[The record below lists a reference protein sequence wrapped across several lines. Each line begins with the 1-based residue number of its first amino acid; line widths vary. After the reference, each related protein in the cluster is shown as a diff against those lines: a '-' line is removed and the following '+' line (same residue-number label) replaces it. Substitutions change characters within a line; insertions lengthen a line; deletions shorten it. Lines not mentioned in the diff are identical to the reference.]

1 MNSLSQRKKSAALLA
16 VVFSIAVLVSLALVW
31 LLYNEQKLFEI
42 SVLDV
47 GQGDA
52 ILFEAPS
59 GQVMLVDGGP
69 GKTILRR
76 LGEEL
81 PFWERR
87 IDTMVVSHPHEDHYG
102 GFVSIIERYT
112 VGVVLLTGIETRS
125 QSYQQFIKTAQE
137 KNIPIYVVEKPE
149 LISLG
154 EIQVEILYPDHSL
167 KGHWI
172 SNLNNSSIVMKV
184 SYKEI
189 DMLLSGD
196 AEEEQEAELV
206 EMGVDLTA
214 DILKVG
220 HHGSDTS
227 STEVFIQAVKP
238 EIAVISSGEGNK
250 YGHPSL
256 RTIKRLERLG
266 INIRRTD
273 IEGTVHFKTDG
284 FNLY

>member
-1 MNSLSQRKKSAALLA
+1 MTSVLRRKRAAFLA
-16 VVFSIAVLVSLALVW
+16 AVFSIAVIATVVLFYLT
-31 LLYNEQKLFEI
+31 YNDQKLFEI

-52 ILFEAPS
+52 ILFEAPT

-69 GKTILRR
+69 DKRILRR

-87 IDTMVVSHPHEDHYG
+87 IDMIVVSHPHEDHYG
-102 GFVSIIERYT
+102 GLQSVVERYS

-125 QSYQQFIKTAQE
+125 QSYQQFVQTVQKR
-137 KNIPIYVVEKPE
+137 NIPIYLVEKQE
-149 LISLG
+149 QVSLG
-154 EIQVEILYPDHSL
+154 DVQLDIIYPDHSL

-172 SNLNNSSIVMKV
+172 SNLNNSSIVIRV
-184 SYKEI
+184 AYKEI
-189 DMLLSGD
+189 DMLLTGD
-196 AEEEQEAELV
+196 AEEEEEAELIAT
-206 EMGVDLTA
+206 GVDVTA

-227 STEVFIQAVKP
+227 STESFVKAVSP
-238 EIAVISSGEGNK
+238 EIAVISSGKGNK

-256 RTIKRLERLG
+256 RTLRRLERLG
-266 INIRRTD
+266 ISIRRTD
-273 IEGTVHFKTDG
+273 TEGTIRFRTDG
-284 FNLY
+284 LKLY

>member
-1 MNSLSQRKKSAALLA
+1 MVSLSQRKKSAALLA
-16 VVFSIAVLVSLALVW
+16 VVFSTAIIVSLALGW
-31 LLYNEQKLFEI
+31 ILYSDQRLFEI

-52 ILFEAPS
+52 ILFETPT

-69 GKTILRR
+69 DKTILRR

-87 IDTMVVSHPHEDHYG
+87 IDIIVVTHPHEDHYG
-102 GFVSIIERYT
+102 GFESIIERYA
-112 VGVVLLTGIETRS
+112 VGVLLLTGIEARS
-125 QSYQQFIKTAQE
+125 QSYQQFIKTIQE

-149 LISLG
+149 QVSLG
-154 EIQVEILYPDHSL
+154 EVRVTIIYPDHSL
-167 KGHWI
+167 KNHWL
-172 SNLNNSSIVMKV
+172 SNLNNSSIVTKV
-184 SYKEI
+184 SYKEMDI
-189 DMLLSGD
+189 LLSGD
-196 AEEEQEAELV
+196 AEEEEEAELV
-206 EMGVDLTA
+206 GLGTNLTA

-227 STEVFIQAVKP
+227 STEAFIQAVKP
-238 EIAVISSGEGNK
+238 EIAVISSGKGNK

-256 RTIKRLERLG
+256 RTIKRLERFG
-266 INIRRTD
+266 ISVRRTD
-273 IEGTVHFKTDG
+273 TEGTIHFKTDG